1 MFLFLTFVID
11 KYIIYITLKYVFSLH
26 ENNMI

>member
-1 MFLFLTFVID
+1 MFLFLIFVID
-11 KYIIYITLKYVFSLH
+11 KYIIYITLKYVFSLN